1 MVRNNSKVLKEHTKR
16 LSDLEEKDRIE
27 TAVTAGIEA
36 YKKQQKDLG
45 REQLEE
51 KVQRT
56 KLKVLIDL
64 SPLIVA
70 ATALAYAIITNVTP

>member
-1 MVRNNSKVLKEHTKR
+1 MVRSNSKVLRDNTKR
-16 LSDLEEKDRIE
+16 LATLEEKDRVE
-27 TAVTAGIEA
+27 TAVNAGIEA
-36 YKKQQKDLG
+36 YKEQQKKLG
-45 REQLEE
+45 REQLDE
-51 KVQRT
+51 KVART